1 MAVACTSA
9 SEIAMLESDDVVA
22 SLKQLARKE
31 VQRQA
36 RILEQM
42 ENILHVKQLD
52 EQLGDSMETKPVVAK
67 DELAPPEKVLEAG
80 QKKPLNHLQCTV
92 LRQSR
97 KMFLR
102 MSKEGLNVALTN
114 VTMANYPTQCPITHK
129 MVTVNQSQPQPDGT
143 MKMVETVMLMKYVA
157 GKEVG
162 LVMVA
167 APNITAGPNAAAQAA
182 LEATNKILAKKK
194 LLAKLS
200 PGGDDDEDGD
210 DQGESPASPMD
221 AAEDAFGAA
230 FAQLKRVRLGLE
242 ASVMKH
248 SVRSKL
254 ELMYDLAEEMEEK
267 DLGGSAGNEFSRRR
281 RKDKEAPPKTPAR
294 RRRRRPAP
302 AVPSPALAAKFKE
315 KGIPLESAPPI
326 AVPAFAAKPKKEPIP
341 AFKEAECKVLKDFQH
356 VFAKELDLKLTPEVL
371 TRFATDCPLSF
382 KTFEEKGKDGK
393 GNGRFLI
400 MRYRAGKM
408 DGIIIP
414 SNAATNSSK
423 AGSESNDPE
432 AMAAAAASINEAE
445 DNIKKQVEFEKK
457 AAQADKSMQNASPPV
472 AREGVDKLGPEGLEE
487 EISLAESRGQ
497 GWSSK
502 KAATNWLKRLEDND
516 PEFRAKMRTDPFA
529 LESDSK

>member
-1 MAVACTSA
+1 MSPRDQ
-9 SEIAMLESDDVVA
+9 MLPR
-22 SLKQLARKE
+22 KQLLKP
-31 VQRQA
+31 
-36 RILEQM
+36 RIKSWQ
-42 ENILHVKQLD
+42 
-52 EQLGDSMETKPVVAK
+52 
-67 DELAPPEKVLEAG
+67 
-80 QKKPLNHLQCTV
+80 
-92 LRQSR
+92 
-97 KMFLR
+97 
-102 MSKEGLNVALTN
+102 
-114 VTMANYPTQCPITHK
+114 
-129 MVTVNQSQPQPDGT
+129 
-143 MKMVETVMLMKYVA
+143 
-157 GKEVG
+157 
-162 LVMVA
+162 
-167 APNITAGPNAAAQAA
+167 
-182 LEATNKILAKKK
+182 KKK

-200 PGGDDDEDGD
+200 PGGGDDEEDSD

-242 ASVMKH
+242 ASVKKH
-248 SVRSKL
+248 SVRTKL

-267 DLGGSAGNEFSRRR
+267 DLGGSAGNDLGGMPSWKALKAASKAVSKAVRRRRRGRRRR
-281 RKDKEAPPKTPAR
+281 RKNEVPSPAL
-294 RRRRRPAP
+294 

-315 KGIPLESAPPI
+315 KGIPLGPAPPI
-326 AVPAFAAKPKKEPIP
+326 AVPAFAAKPKKELIP
-341 AFKEAECKVLKDFQH
+341 TFKEGECKVLKDFQH

-423 AGSESNDPE
+423 AGSESNDPD

-472 AREGVDKLGPEGLEE
+472 ASEGVDELGPEGLEE

-502 KAATNWLKRLEDND
+502 KAAINWLKRLEDSD